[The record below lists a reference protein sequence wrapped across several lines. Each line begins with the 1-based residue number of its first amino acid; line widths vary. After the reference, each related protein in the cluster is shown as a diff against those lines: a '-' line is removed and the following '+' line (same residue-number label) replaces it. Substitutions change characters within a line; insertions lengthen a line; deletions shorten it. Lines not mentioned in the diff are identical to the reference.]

1 MEWEIEG
8 KKGAVKDDFSGFSK
22 RTVSS
27 VNQGLY
33 MRRDVMRRSR
43 AGCPEERPT
52 TLSGYTMPSDVVV
65 SAAKAEKCFTGQP
78 LQNRAERQELT

>member
-8 KKGAVKDDFSGFSK
+8 KKGAVKNNFSGFSK

-43 AGCPEERPT
+43 AGCPEECLT
-52 TLSGYTMPSDVVV
+52 TQSGYTMPSDVVV

-78 LQNRAERQELT
+78 LQNRKKWKQLT

>member
-43 AGCPEERPT
+43 AGCPEECLT
-52 TLSGYTMPSDVVV
+52 TQSGYTMPSDVVV
-65 SAAKAEKCFTGQP
+65 SAAKAEKCFT
-78 LQNRAERQELT
+78 R

>member
-8 KKGAVKDDFSGFSK
+8 KKGAVKNDFSGFSK

-27 VNQGLY
+27 VSQGLY

-65 SAAKAEKCFTGQP
+65 SAAKAEKCFTREP
-78 LQNRAERQELT
+78 LQNRTKWKQLT